1 MKDIPI
7 RNNANNTL
15 IVLMKKAIII
25 ATMILAATLQ
35 MSAQET
41 RSPQI
46 AFEETVFN
54 FDTIVQNGNA
64 EHVFCFANEGDAPLL
79 ITSAFS
85 SCGCVVPEW
94 PREPI
99 APKAKASIKVKY
111 NTSKVGAFTKVII
124 VKSNDTASPKTVLRI
139 NGVVVEEKN
148 RTQKLVKSAD

>member
-1 MKDIPI
+1 M
-7 RNNANNTL
+7 R
-15 IVLMKKAIII
+15 KAIII
-25 ATMILAATLQ
+25 AIILGAALQ
-35 MSAQET
+35 MSAQKVAA
-41 RSPQI
+41 PKI

-54 FDTIVQNGNA
+54 FDTIMQNGSA
-64 EHVFCFANEGDAPLL
+64 EHVFFFANEGDAPLL

>member
-1 MKDIPI
+1 
-7 RNNANNTL
+7 
-15 IVLMKKAIII
+15 MKKSIII
-25 ATMILAATLQ
+25 VTIILAVFLQ
-35 MSAQET
+35 MSAQKT
-41 RSPQI
+41 QGPKI
-46 AFEETVFN
+46 AFEETVFD
-54 FDTIVQNGNA
+54 FDTIMQNGNG
-64 EHVFCFANEGDAPLL
+64 EHVFRFTNTGDAPLL

-139 NGVVVEEKN
+139 NGVVVEEKKQN
-148 RTQKLVKSAD
+148 AKTNQISRLTLLKNLQL

>member
-1 MKDIPI
+1 M
-7 RNNANNTL
+7 
-15 IVLMKKAIII
+15 
-25 ATMILAATLQ
+25 
-35 MSAQET
+35 
-41 RSPQI
+41 
-46 AFEETVFN
+46 FN

>member
-1 MKDIPI
+1 M
-7 RNNANNTL
+7 N
-15 IVLMKKAIII
+15 MKKVIII
-25 ATMILAATLQ
+25 ATIILAATLQ
-35 MSAQET
+35 MSGQEAAA
-41 RSPQI
+41 PKI
-46 AFEETVFN
+46 VFEETVFN
-54 FDTIVQNGNA
+54 FDTIMQNGNA
-64 EHVFCFANEGDAPLL
+64 EHVFFFANEGDAPLL

-111 NTSKVGAFTKVII
+111 NTSKVGAFTKVIV

-148 RTQKLVKSAD
+148 RTQKLIKSAD